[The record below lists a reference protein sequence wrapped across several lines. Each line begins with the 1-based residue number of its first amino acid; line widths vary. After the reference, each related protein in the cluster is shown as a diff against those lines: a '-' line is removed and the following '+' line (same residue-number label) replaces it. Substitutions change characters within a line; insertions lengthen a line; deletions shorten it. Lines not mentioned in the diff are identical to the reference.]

1 LRSRVVLV
9 IVVLF
14 FFLIVLRF
22 AFFGPRVRIWLIGI
36 GLVFVLR
43 YLGVLF
49 WYKGKG
55 LETAGYRDESA
66 RGHRREELTPT
77 HCDPSPGEVGV
88 RPFGGGWIGHGRF
101 QSSLSKSNNL
111 YLLPHHIVSV
121 RGVSE
126 NSRQITP

>member
-55 LETAGYRDESA
+55 LETAGCRDEPA

-77 HCDPSPGEVGV
+77 HCDPGEVGG

-101 QSSLSKSNNL
+101 
-111 YLLPHHIVSV
+111 
-121 RGVSE
+121 
-126 NSRQITP
+126 